1 MSSWQRELCGR
12 YTFLLLRQ
20 WYGRE
25 DIYPRKLAQK
35 RLNRTLRL
43 QAAISEGL
51 SKADPEAHYEG
62 STDTEVFCL
71 KLKSTGSNRSTT
83 PLTRDNSPLLHN
95 KVFPFPSVSHR
106 HSTAVT
112 SPSQCTSNLGQIS
125 TPTRDLIQL
134 LSSQLN
140 ANASNFTNSGRTCCL
155 PGTLLELP
163 GPKDNFS
170 NW

>member
-51 SKADPEAHYEG
+51 SKADPEAHHEG

-71 KLKSTGSNRSTT
+71 KLKSRPDIYPNMRFDTAAFLTT
-83 PLTRDNSPLLHN
+83 ER
-95 KVFPFPSVSHR
+95 
-106 HSTAVT
+106 
-112 SPSQCTSNLGQIS
+112 
-125 TPTRDLIQL
+125 
-134 LSSQLN
+134 
-140 ANASNFTNSGRTCCL
+140 NASNFWKNLMHNLLNQREKSALLDLAAENVLGPAAVPD
-155 PGTLLELP
+155 PGGKSPSEA
-163 GPKDNFS
+163 
-170 NW
+170 